1 MKKWFLKGKQD
12 RGTRIVYMEQ
22 LQSPSPSGSVVNPA
36 GELRECSFCHAPAE
50 HVGSIVASEG
60 AAICETCLLK
70 AQQALDANDEEMDAW
85 KIGELYRFHFRDAR
99 RERQFLASVSFFAT
113 FATVRIIVRSI
124 QEGRGPFHNVSAGG
138 KHIHHLVWGI
148 LTLLGVGYV
157 WLIQIGT
164 GTVPPRNWMRQT
176 AILYGAGS
184 ALTLDE
190 FALWLNLSDVY
201 FTNEG
206 RESVD
211 AVILFG
217 SLLSVGFWGRPFLHS
232 LARLFIHKAKE
243 AGGQA

>member
-1 MKKWFLKGKQD
+1 
-12 RGTRIVYMEQ
+12 V
-22 LQSPSPSGSVVNPA
+22 A
-36 GELRECSFCHAPAE
+36 GET
-50 HVGSIVASEG
+50 
-60 AAICETCLLK
+60 AAICEACLGR
-70 AQQALDANDEEMDAW
+70 AQQALSAGDDEMVASR
-85 KIGELYRFHFRDAR
+85 IRELYRFHFRDAR
-99 RERQFLASVSFFAT
+99 RERQFLASISFFAT
-113 FATVRIIVRSI
+113 FGTVRLIVRSI
-124 QEGRGPFHNVSAGG
+124 QDGRGPFRNVSAGG

-164 GTVPPRNWMRQT
+164 GTTPPRSWMRQT

-201 FTNEG
+201 FTKEG

-211 AVILFG
+211 AVVVFG

-232 LARLFIHKAKE
+232 LARLFIHKAKQ
-243 AGGQA
+243 AGGHA

>member
-1 MKKWFLKGKQD
+1 MKDWIFGQKQS
-12 RGTRIVYMEQ
+12 RPQRVIYM
-22 LQSPSPSGSVVNPA
+22 PPA
-36 GELRECSFCHAPAE
+36 TAETGPEGDVTARECSFCHQAGDD
-50 HVGSIVASEG
+50 VGRLVAGSDV
-60 AAICETCLLK
+60 AICDRCLGL
-70 AQQALDANDEEMDAW
+70 AQERLSSADIDDLAKHGHGVGD
-85 KIGELYRFHFRDAR
+85 LYRYHFRNAR

-113 FATVRIIVRSI
+113 FGTVRLIVRSI

-138 KHIHHLVWGI
+138 RHIHHLVWGI

-164 GTVPPRNWMRQT
+164 GTTPPRNWMRET
-176 AILYGAGS
+176 AVLYGAGS

-201 FTNEG
+201 FTKEG

-217 SLLSVGFWGRPFLHS
+217 SLLSIGFWGRFFLHS
-232 LARLFIHKAKE
+232 LARLFIHKAKQ
-243 AGGQA
+243 AGGKA